1 MSWDSPWVGQRL
13 NGPRVNLLPAAVTE
27 RRLVRRQRAGMGA
40 AAAILLA
47 VLGLWLALESR
58 ALADVRQDAERERQV
73 ASGLRAR
80 RTELQPIAD
89 LDAQIAAAGRL
100 RAEVYARE
108 IRFSGVMRDLSAIVP
123 DDVWLTQMSATFTN
137 AGASTGTGATAQPGS
152 TAAGAAGG
160 QPSAAATPGSPGAG
174 SPVASVTFAGVGLG
188 HVDVGRFVRS
198 LASGPT
204 KDGQRMYVNPYF
216 TSSQRG
222 ESADTATVNFSAS
235 VDLTQAAFSGRF
247 QADTHPGA
255 PTP

>member
-1 MSWDSPWVGQRL
+1 MGWDSPWAGQRL
-13 NGPRVNLLPAAVTE
+13 NGPRVNLLPAAVIE
-27 RRLVRRQRAGMGA
+27 RRLVRQRAGMGA

-47 VLGLWLALESR
+47 VLGLWLALENR
-58 ALADVRQDAERERQV
+58 ALADARQDAERERQV

-80 RTELQPIAD
+80 RAELQPIAD
-89 LDAQIAAAGRL
+89 LDAQIAAARQL
-100 RAEVYARE
+100 RSEVYARE

-123 DDVWLTQMSATFTN
+123 DDVWLTQLSATFTN
-137 AGASTGTGATAQPGS
+137 AGASTGTGATAQPGP
-152 TAAGAAGG
+152 TAAGG

-174 SPVASVTFAGVGLG
+174 SPVASITFTGAGLG

-222 ESADTATVNFSAS
+222 ESADTATVTFSAS

-247 QADTHPGA
+247 QADTQTGA

>member
-1 MSWDSPWVGQRL
+1 MSWDSPWAQQRL
-13 NGPRVNLLPAAVTE
+13 TGPRVNLLPAAATE

-58 ALADVRQDAERERQV
+58 ALADARQDADRERQV

-80 RTELQPIAD
+80 RVELQPIAD
-89 LDAQIAAAGRL
+89 LDARIAAARRL
-100 RAEVYARE
+100 RSEVYARE
-108 IRFSGVMRDLSAIVP
+108 IRFSGVMRDVSAIVP

-137 AGASTGTGATAQPGS
+137 AGASTGPGGAT
-152 TAAGAAGG
+152 AAGG

-174 SPVASVTFAGVGLG
+174 SPVASVTFAGAGLG
-188 HVDVGRFVRS
+188 HVDVGRFVQS

-204 KDGQRMYVNPYF
+204 KDGQHMYINPYF

-222 ESADTATVNFSAS
+222 ESADTATVTFSAS
-235 VDLTQAAFSGRF
+235 VDLTQAAFSRRF
-247 QADTHPGA
+247 QVDTQTGA